1 MRGMIC
7 LHPITALPL
16 WRLASR
22 GIVPMPESNSA
33 RDIRGVD
40 ARIEPIHELPS
51 QLLEDEGTVHL
62 MVSNK
67 DRRTQSPQTHCHLFT
82 DKDLPA
88 ESFYLWRDNVLVPSP
103 ELCFCIMA
111 RHLGR
116 TELLRLGMELCGHY
130 RRADSKTSYELEQL
144 TCTGKLCHFLERMP
158 KVRGIGVAREAASR
172 LIDHSNSPRE
182 TLIALMCS
190 LPAQSGGFQL
200 PKPVMNQT
208 IDLPD
213 GAKTIAGQGSA
224 AGDIFWEKHAL
235 IIEYDSDEFHSNRRA
250 RDLERRNG
258 IEAAGI
264 HVITITNGIASDY
277 ERLTSS
283 LSVAHDLIRARKTNA
298 TPRVDALRHKLYH
311 ELSCFSH
318 YTC

>member
-1 MRGMIC
+1 MPGMIC

-22 GIVPMPESNSA
+22 GIVPMPEPNSA

-40 ARIEPIHELPS
+40 ARMESIHELPS

-67 DRRTQSPQTHCHLFT
+67 RQRSHTSMTHCHLFT
-82 DKDLPA
+82 DKDLPDG
-88 ESFYLWRDNVLVPSP
+88 SFFLWSEAILVPSP

-111 RHLGR
+111 KHLER
-116 TELLRLGMELCGHY
+116 IELIRLGMELCGHY
-130 RRADSKTSYELEQL
+130 RMANGSTSYGLEKL
-144 TCTGKLCHFLERMP
+144 TCATKLVSFTDSMP
-158 KVRGIGVAREAASR
+158 NVRAIAVARDAASR
-172 LIDHSNSPRE
+172 VIDDSCSPRE
-182 TLIALMCS
+182 TLIALMCT

-200 PKPVMNQT
+200 PKPAMNQSIILT
-208 IDLPD
+208 GNAEVLA
-213 GAKTIAGQGSA
+213 GQKTIAG
-224 AGDIFWEKHAL
+224 DLYWENQAL